1 MDKAQLISDLDELL
15 ALDVEEQKEWLEVT
29 FLENANKAGEEVS
42 LYLIAKA
49 WDEPIGAYFEFDQ
62 SRFDD
67 MVKYPEAYD
76 LGWDLQSRIPE
87 MTDERAE
94 AINEGA
100 KLDEAELEE
109 TRGLVN
115 DGQDESEDGINCSGF
130 TFDFNENTIC
140 FAAFTGPMIG
150 QGGIDY
156 DFYRLFKDKKDAIEH
171 LSKLGDRWWSF

>member
-87 MTDERAE
+87 MTDDRAE

-115 DGQDESEDGINCSGF
+115 DGQEESDEGINCSGF
-130 TFDFNENTIC
+130 TFNFNEDTTC
-140 FAAFTGPMIG
+140 FAAFTGPSIG
-150 QGGIDY
+150 QGGIEY
-156 DFYRLFKDKKDAIEH
+156 DFYRLFRDKKAAIDH